1 MFCGVNMKRQ
11 LLCQLELGPNASVKT
26 LFKGN
31 FSKTPGGNDS
41 DRWTC
46 SVAAA
51 RGARGPS
58 RSDCFGRDAGVDGG
72 RWVSSSLRSMAQGV
86 ESLFWPSTRG

>member
-31 FSKTPGGNDS
+31 ISIT
-41 DRWTC
+41 R
-46 SVAAA
+46 A
-51 RGARGPS
+51 GPV
-58 RSDCFGRDAGVDGG
+58 RRCYAV
-72 RWVSSSLRSMAQGV
+72 LATL
-86 ESLFWPSTRG
+86 EA